1 MNTVATPHYLLFS
14 ESSTRTNAQGTKR
27 GRWRFVLE
35 AVEGS
40 FRFEA
45 ADEEPEV
52 LGDRLDLLSVVR
64 GLEAID
70 QPAKVTLITP
80 SGYVSRGLRFGLEQ
94 WRENGWQWES
104 FGQWKPVKNDDLWRR
119 IDRALAIH
127 QVEVRAWRFDP
138 AGESQP
144 TLGNEAPTPASLV
157 ESTPSAKSGVPAP
170 SRAFR
175 NRMGRQFAETSPS
188 PAEKPDSVNRQ
199 RVNGWSGMWDRLR
212 SGAQAL
218 LERTRDGIAG
228 K

>member
-1 MNTVATPHYLLFS
+1 MSTVATPHYLLFS
-14 ESSTRTNAQGTKR
+14 EASTRTNAQGAKR

-45 ADEEPEV
+45 ADDEPET

-127 QVEVRAWRFDP
+127 QVEVRAWRFDQAGDADHHAGP
-138 AGESQP
+138 AA
-144 TLGNEAPTPASLV
+144 EAGITSATV
-157 ESTPSAKSGVPAP
+157 PSGIPAP

-175 NRMGRQFAETSPS
+175 NRMGQRFADASPERPLAKRGQPS
-188 PAEKPDSVNRQ
+188 DARPSELSSVW
-199 RVNGWSGMWDRLR
+199 GRLR
-212 SGAQAL
+212 SGAQAFI
-218 LERTRDGIAG
+218 ERTRE
-228 K
+228 KLSSRV